1 MMEDALELWIN
12 EIKRYNPRLHLVGP
26 GLLDGLSAHVQAFL
40 PLLEHIQ
47 SPTVA
52 DLGSGSGLPGIPY
65 ALTHPDTRVDL
76 IERASDK
83 CVFLRH
89 VVDMLGLR
97 KVKILE
103 VDPLRNELPAY
114 AAVMARAFSPKH
126 DLNQA
131 LRRLLTTDGRFYA
144 LGTQAPL
151 LDDDFLSRGIL
162 SSPEDPETTLF
173 EYVFRPK

>member
-1 MMEDALELWIN
+1 MKDALELWIN

-26 GLLDGLSAHVQAFL
+26 GLLDRLSAHVQACL
-40 PLLEHIQ
+40 PLLDHIQ
-47 SPTVA
+47 SPAVA

-89 VVDMLGLR
+89 VIDVLGLR
-97 KVKILE
+97 QVKVLE
-103 VDPLRNELPAY
+103 VDPLRNEIPGY
-114 AAVMARAFSPKH
+114 TAVMARAFSPRR

-131 LRRLLTTDGRFYA
+131 LRRLLATDGTFYA

-151 LDDDFLSRGIL
+151 LDEGFLARGFL
-162 SSPEDPETTLF
+162 SSPEDPGTKLF
-173 EYVFRPK
+173 EYVLRPK